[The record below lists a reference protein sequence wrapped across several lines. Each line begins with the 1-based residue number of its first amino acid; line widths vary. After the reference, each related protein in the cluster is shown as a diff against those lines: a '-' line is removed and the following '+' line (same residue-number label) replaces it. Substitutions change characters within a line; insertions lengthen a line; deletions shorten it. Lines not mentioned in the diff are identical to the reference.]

1 MYIDSGKD
9 LKVDKIVSPRPDKSG
24 PGANMRT
31 QVPVKLSTKLKTQS
45 NEKGG
50 NGYIQSREIVQA
62 RQYRCP

>member
-31 QVPVKLSTKLKTQS
+31 QVPVKLSTKLK
-45 NEKGG
+45 N
-50 NGYIQSREIVQA
+50 
-62 RQYRCP
+62 

>member
-31 QVPVKLSTKLKTQS
+31 QVPVKQSTKLKTSQVAMKTAGAVTA
-45 NEKGG
+45 NGEK
-50 NGYIQSREIVQA
+50 YA
-62 RQYRCP
+62 